1 VLAVAGVLAAVA
13 PAAYGEPL
21 ASPTSTESARLTGS
35 FSTYVDGRRGHR
47 SASTRQDWDITSD
60 LEAHLAPPSRSWS
73 ADLHV
78 RGTADVDGRRPSEEP
93 GIYNGIQETFSGDVQ
108 PFLYRASIERN
119 LEQDLGIAELTGF
132 RLGRQYRTEGDFLWF
147 DGLELSG
154 RLPVSTGAN
163 ITGAVFGGVPVRL
176 FESATDAWLGG
187 GALTLGLG
195 QARVGLEA
203 YHVENRDRLG
213 FLRKDNVGRV
223 SLAAP
228 IGTAARVDAVAR
240 AIDDDEYDGRA
251 RLTVNLPRGIQL
263 RGDYRIQGE
272 DRGPHASELDA
283 ASLVMGRAIGA
294 SRRAFQE
301 YGADVMVPLG
311 DHLSVDV
318 GGASRQTEGPLDVNN
333 INFERY
339 FAAISLSNL
348 EIGTHAV
355 DISVTGEAY
364 ETVLD
369 WTRALSGDIAV
380 KLTPNLKASVGSS
393 YALYQYDYIAQTVR
407 QNVRTGTARLVW
419 NAKKNLRLEGRYD
432 LEDDDFRLHHYV
444 RAGFRYDF

>member
-1 VLAVAGVLAAVA
+1 VLAAAGILAAVA
-13 PAAYGEPL
+13 PTASGEPL
-21 ASPTSTESARLTGS
+21 ASPSSTEKARLTGS
-35 FSTYVDGRRGHR
+35 FATYVDGRWGQT
-47 SASTRQDWDITSD
+47 SPSVRQDWDAISD
-60 LEAHLAPPSRSWS
+60 LEAHLAPPSGSWS

-108 PFLYRASIERN
+108 PWLYRASVERSFDVD
-119 LEQDLGIAELTGF
+119 EGITGF
-132 RLGRQYRTEGDFLWF
+132 RLGRQYRYDGDFLWF
-147 DGLELSG
+147 DGLELTG
-154 RLPVSTGAN
+154 RLPIADASGAN
-163 ITGAVFGGVPVRL
+163 ISGALFGGIPVRL
-176 FESATDAWLGG
+176 YESASDAWLGG
-187 GALTLGLG
+187 GALRLGIG
-195 QARVGLEA
+195 QARIGLEA
-203 YHVENRDRLG
+203 YHVEDRDRLG

-228 IGTAARVDAVAR
+228 IGSNARVDAVAR
-240 AIDDDEYDGRA
+240 AIDDDEMDGRA
-251 RLTVNLPRGIQL
+251 RLTVNLPHGIQL
-263 RGDYRIQGE
+263 RGDYRIQAE

-301 YGADVMVPLG
+301 YGADVMFPLG
-311 DHLSVDV
+311 DHLSLDV
-318 GGASRQTEGPLDVNN
+318 GAASRQTEGPLDVNN

-355 DISVTGEAY
+355 DISVNGEAY

-369 WTRALSGDIAV
+369 WTRAVSGDIAV

-393 YALYQYDYIAQTVR
+393 YALYQYDYITQTVR

-432 LEDDDFRLHHYV
+432 LEDDDFRFHHYV